1 MPRMDIPISNGFYVS
16 DSLPLS
22 AQQCTNWYVNIPQVE
37 GALSAGNLFGCAGMS
52 QLATTGE
59 INQVNRGLHVKAG
72 KPYLLNGEGLVR
84 LDSVVD
90 TEGVETFSTVSLG
103 TIAGDTRVS
112 TADNGTQLMVL
123 IPGGNAYIIDETSG
137 TPFVQITDPSFTANG
152 VPQLVVF
159 IDSFFVVT
167 TDSKKFIRS
176 DANNGLSW
184 DALAV
189 FSAESDPDKIVAP
202 HVYRNKLY
210 IAGSETIEEFQNV
223 GGNFQ
228 RTGFYLNKGCFAKFS
243 MISTAD
249 SFMWI
254 GGGTNESPAIWSMV
268 GNSAQKVSTT
278 AIDSALQRF
287 TQEQIEN
294 AFVYSYAQKGA
305 YFVGFSF
312 PTQTFEFNV
321 ITNRWNERTSQIV
334 NTKGLTETIR
344 WRVNSIG
351 TAYNRVIC
359 GDSQGGTIGSV
370 EVDTYTEYEQ
380 PIIRTVSLQ
389 PMANMGNAITVT
401 QLEVTM
407 NSGAG
412 DLNVK
417 NPVIRLRTSKDAHI
431 FGDSLSRTFGAI
443 GEYFKRSIW
452 YRLGRFPRYAIFEFT
467 MSDAVDPTMVKVEAN
482 IRSGQRGN

>member
-1 MPRMDIPISNGFYVS
+1 MPRIDIPVSNGFYTT
-16 DSLPLS
+16 DTLPLS
-22 AQQCTNWYVNIPQVE
+22 GQCTNWYVDIPQVE
-37 GALSAGNLFGCAGMS
+37 GALSAGSLFGCAGLS
-52 QLATTGE
+52 QIATTGE

-72 KPYLLNGEGLVR
+72 KPYLLNGDGLVR
-84 LDSVVD
+84 LDSVID
-90 TEGVETFSTVSLG
+90 AKGVETFSTVSLG
-103 TIAGDTRVS
+103 TIAGNTRVS
-112 TADNGTQLMVL
+112 TADNGKQLMIL
-123 IPGGNAYIIDETSG
+123 IPGGNGYIIDETSG
-137 TPFVQITDPSFTANG
+137 SPFLQITDASFTANG

-189 FSAESDPDKIVAP
+189 FSAESDPDIIVAP
-202 HVYRNKLY
+202 HVYKNKLY

-228 RTGFYLNKGCFAKFS
+228 RTGFFLSKGVYSKFS
-243 MISTAD
+243 MVSTAD

-268 GNSAQKVSTT
+268 GNAAQKVSTT
-278 AIDSALQRF
+278 AIDRVLQKF

-312 PTQTFEFNV
+312 PSRTFELNV
-321 ITNRWNERTSQIV
+321 ATNKWNERKSQIV

-344 WRVNSIG
+344 WRANSIG

-359 GDSQGGTIGSV
+359 GDSQTGVIGSL
-370 EVDTYTEYEQ
+370 EVDTYVEYDR
-380 PIIRTVSLQ
+380 PIIRRVSLQ
-389 PMANMGNAITVT
+389 PLADLGNAISVP
-401 QLEVTM
+401 QLEITM
-407 NSGAG
+407 NSGSG
-412 DLNVK
+412 DLTIE
-417 NPVIRLRTSKDAHI
+417 NPSIRLRTSKDGHI
-431 FGDSLSRTFGAI
+431 FSDALTRHFGAI
-443 GEYFKRSIW
+443 GDYFKRCIW

-467 MSDAVDPTMVKVEAN
+467 MSDPVDPTIVKVEAN
-482 IRSGQRGN
+482 VRSGQNGN